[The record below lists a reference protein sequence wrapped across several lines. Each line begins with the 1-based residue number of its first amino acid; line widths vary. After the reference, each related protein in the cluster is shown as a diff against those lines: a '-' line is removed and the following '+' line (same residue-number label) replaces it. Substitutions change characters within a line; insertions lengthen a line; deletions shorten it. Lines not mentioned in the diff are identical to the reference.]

1 MSETTASSPCR
12 AEDLRYKN
20 VTELRKRVRQEL
32 EQFFITASAMSDKKV
47 VVDGWKGPKAAR
59 QVIEEAAARYV
70 RRGLD

>member
-1 MSETTASSPCR
+1 
-12 AEDLRYKN
+12 

-47 VVDGWKGPKAAR
+47 VVDGWEGPKAAR